1 MIWVK
6 MFEISTQ
13 HSAMEGS
20 EVGECTDLNTFKNRR
35 GIREGLHGS
44 QVGKGTR
51 VIIGKKMS
59 YINIQPKEQ

>member
-1 MIWVK
+1 
-6 MFEISTQ
+6 
-13 HSAMEGS
+13 MEGF

-44 QVGKGTR
+44 QAGKGTK

-59 YINIQPKEQ
+59 YRNTHTKEQ